1 MVFTVCRTNSRT
13 GSRIGDIG
21 STFQAG
27 RCTAG
32 YQGHLRA
39 VAGQIVSAVIHINGR
54 RFTCGIST
62 VAGQNYSIFSG
73 CSHIEVGCINRTA
86 GICTEHSGVLGGDV
100 GTVGQSG
107 NLSNRITAID
117 VVGNLVFRIGGV
129 VEYGFHAR
137 IDGHG

>member
-1 MVFTVCRTNSRT
+1 MVFTVCGTNSRT

-32 YQGHLRA
+32 YQGYLRT
-39 VAGQIVSAVIHINGR
+39 VAGQVVSTVTHIDDR

-62 VAGQNYSIFSG
+62 VAGQNHGIFAG

-86 GICTEHSGVLGGDV
+86 GIRMEHSGVFGGDV

-107 NLSNRITAID
+107 NIGNRITAVD
-117 VVGNLVFRIGGV
+117 VVGNLVFRIGGF
-129 VEYGFHAR
+129 VEYGFHTR
-137 IDGHG
+137 IDIHC